1 MAISNGKNYKI
12 FNEYGEEV
20 PYKKMMSIIHYKED
34 KKTLLSHC
42 NYGMNATC
50 GGDTWDLYD
59 SDFC

>member
-1 MAISNGKNYKI
+1 
-12 FNEYGEEV
+12 
-20 PYKKMMSIIHYKED
+20 MMSIIHYKED